1 VGQTG
6 RMMTEAE
13 ALQTLARED
22 PAVADDAK
30 TALRW
35 LTSGGGLEVISLL
48 RLQEFLW
55 CVLPTSW
62 PASANGHIAVA
73 RALARLLTL
82 AGMER
87 YGDVCASAETERIIA
102 AYACGHDDGI
112 AAYSKALATTHA
124 APPDTDLLAWSS
136 AMGTQERAAYDA
148 CAAAIELT
156 VAAGDLRLGVSG
168 WKTKRAALVERWLT
182 RPTDEPGTDTWL
194 SRISAERIDEWAHGH
209 PGERAQMARRVVP
222 RLLEPP
228 VLPGEPLPTLRWLLQ
243 HADAG
248 LRLTARHYIAP
259 SLVGEAAGM
268 FGWGAG
274 PGSAKRH
281 QELDLYPLHTLRAL
295 AQHEMGAV
303 RRSGTSL
310 VLTRTG
316 RLMADDAAVRWH
328 IGTAALIGPDD
339 GLDPDFTV
347 AVREAALLLVT
358 LTDGA
363 VGFEELTGRLT
374 ELHAAEGWTS
384 RSGTSLAGAIR
395 GEVHVLRHRL
405 RALQLLDEPIAPGP
419 LSLGLTSTGT
429 AAALSALLARALRP
443 RRHQPLPVSPNGSR
457 GVRGRSGRA
466 GSRYSSRPATAP
478 PPGRTSR
485 SGAETAG
492 AAIRTS
498 LHPGP
503 RAASRS
509 STRRSG

>member
-1 VGQTG
+1 
-6 RMMTEAE
+6 MMTEAE

-30 TALRW
+30 AALRW
-35 LTSGGGLEVISLL
+35 LTSGGGLEAISLL

-55 CVLPTSW
+55 YVLPTSW
-62 PASANGHIAVA
+62 PVSANGHITVA
-73 RALARLLTL
+73 RALSKLLTL

-102 AYACGHDDGI
+102 AYAGGHDDGV
-112 AAYSKALATTHA
+112 AAYSKALAASHA

-136 AMGTQERAAYDA
+136 AMGPQERAAHDA
-148 CAAAIELT
+148 CAAAIELAVT
-156 VAAGDLRLGVSG
+156 ARELRVGVSG

-182 RPTDEPGTDTWL
+182 RPAKEPGTDTWL

-259 SLVGEAAGM
+259 ALVGEAAGM
-268 FGWGAG
+268 FGWGSGRA
-274 PGSAKRH
+274 SAKRQ
-281 QELDLYPLHTLRAL
+281 QELDVYPLHALRGL
-295 AQHEMGAV
+295 AQHEMGAL

-339 GLDPDFTV
+339 GPDPDFTV
-347 AVREAALLLVT
+347 AVREAALLMVT
-358 LTDGA
+358 LDDSPAGY
-363 VGFEELTGRLT
+363 EELTGRLA

-384 RSGTSLAGAIR
+384 RSGSSLSGAIR
-395 GEVHVLRHRL
+395 AEVHVLRHRL
-405 RALQLLDEPIAPGP
+405 RALQLLDEPTVAGP
-419 LSLGLTSTGT
+419 LALALTSTGT

-443 RRHQPLPVSPNGSR
+443 RRHQP
-457 GVRGRSGRA
+457 
-466 GSRYSSRPATAP
+466 
-478 PPGRTSR
+478 
-485 SGAETAG
+485 
-492 AAIRTS
+492 
-498 LHPGP
+498 
-503 RAASRS
+503 
-509 STRRSG
+509 